1 MATSPPPPP
10 PPPQPKGAGL
20 LAKPPPPP
28 PPAGNQN
35 TARGN
40 PPSTTQPANNTTS
53 PPPPPPPPVPSS
65 GGKAASAPPPPPPPA
80 TSNTGTKSAIPP
92 PPPQAPASKVA
103 TSAPPPPPPPSTA
116 TGTKTVAP
124 PPPPPQAPPS
134 RAATAA
140 TPPPPPPPIV
150 GNSSVPTP
158 VTENSSQQA
167 PQNSSAVQHSHLVSA
182 DISSS
187 EIQPANQ
194 IEATSHKSAEASTD
208 VGADQEKDKLSNL
221 RKQGSNTDKI
231 NMNPKE
237 PQKAAVPSS
246 TSQRKRQQSNLFS
259 KLKQKKQPATD
270 LEKEGVRT
278 EFVYADGAQEDVLL
292 SGDWNNWA
300 PIQMYHE
307 GGGIWSVVT
316 LVPPGTHEFKFIVD
330 GEWRHSTRHPT
341 VGIDEESK
349 NNVRVVKGPPTIQP
363 KMELPT
369 TISEKDL
376 TDDQMGCNCSIQ

>member
-1 MATSPPPPP
+1 MATS
-10 PPPQPKGAGL
+10 
-20 LAKPPPPP
+20 
-28 PPAGNQN
+28 
-35 TARGN
+35 
-40 PPSTTQPANNTTS
+40 
-53 PPPPPPPPVPSS
+53 
-65 GGKAASAPPPPPPPA
+65 
-80 TSNTGTKSAIPP
+80 
-92 PPPQAPASKVA
+92 
-103 TSAPPPPPPPSTA
+103 
-116 TGTKTVAP
+116 
-124 PPPPPQAPPS
+124 
-134 RAATAA
+134 
-140 TPPPPPPPIV
+140 
-150 GNSSVPTP
+150 
-158 VTENSSQQA
+158 
-167 PQNSSAVQHSHLVSA
+167 
-182 DISSS
+182 
-187 EIQPANQ
+187 
-194 IEATSHKSAEASTD
+194 D
-208 VGADQEKDKLSNL
+208 VGADQDKDKEFNL
-221 RKQGSNTDKI
+221 RKQSSHGDKI

-246 TSQRKRQQSNLFS
+246 TIQRKRQQSNLFS
-259 KLKQKKQPATD
+259 KLKQKKQPTTD

-292 SGDWNNWA
+292 SGDWNNWT

-369 TISEKDL
+369 KISEKDL